1 MDDAGIDVQILS
13 YAPPS
18 AERLEPSL
26 ARLSQ
31 LGMRAGGKGRGIKG
45 WAVEGLHY
53 MAGCG
58 C

>member
-1 MDDAGIDVQILS
+1 LHNLTFQGLIKADETSYFDDV
-13 YAPPS
+13 
-18 AERLEPSL
+18 SL